1 MVLATIHLRTTVIL
15 ALLHARVGA
24 QVAQEAE
31 EELAAEAEAGAA
43 ADDDDSLCDLGKL
56 TKSCEE
62 HPVPEDVSDNIK
74 MLCTNEC
81 IQSMMGCADD
91 PDLGE
96 MFGTDVPR
104 QMQDLRV
111 MCNRGPGAP
120 GDGVCNLAQ
129 IPAYRIPLKG
139 KDPKC
144 TDDLMKEMFDCVD
157 DQILTSLGWTPITD
171 AMHSAIERGKCRPTT
186 SGEDTEK
193 QDDDLAA
200 DTDNQGS
207 PADTDDEGS
216 PTSEGG
222 TPSYREAF
230 DEAVERRR
238 AAKVQ
243 AAKESAKA
251 QAGTQKVREAE
262 GEADS
267 ATNGA
272 EAEVKAEAGDDTL
285 PTVKAEL

>member
-15 ALLHARVGA
+15 ALLHARVGS
-24 QVAQEAE
+24 QVAPEAE

-43 ADDDDSLCDLGKL
+43 AADDSSLCDLGKL

-62 HPVPEDVSDNIK
+62 HPVPQDVSDIK
-74 MLCTNEC
+74 RLCTNQC
-81 IQSMMGCADD
+81 IQSMMGCVDD

-171 AMHSAIERGKCRPTT
+171 AMYSAIERGKCRPTT

-193 QDDDLAA
+193 QDDDLA
-200 DTDNQGS
+200 
-207 PADTDDEGS
+207 ADTDDEGS

-251 QAGTQKVREAE
+251 QAERQKVREVE
-262 GEADS
+262 GKADS
-267 ATNGA
+267 ATNSA
-272 EAEVKAEAGDDTL
+272 EEEVKAEAGDDTL
-285 PTVKAEL
+285 PSVKAEL